1 MTKKDKF
8 FEGYKPDF
16 LSAYGKQVRDW
27 HKDKL
32 DNLIKRCELAKGYG
46 ETICV
51 DPDAVIS
58 LIERAD
64 KLQMQLDAVS
74 GLCRA
79 ETKRA
84 DRWREHVLKL
94 NSEIASSEA
103 REKKLRDLMETIAY
117 APLADFPRQELDRRI
132 NAAKALLESLYKEE
146 DS

>member
-1 MTKKDKF
+1 MTKQDKF

-16 LSAYGKQVRDW
+16 LSAYGDKQVRDW

-32 DNLIKRCELAKGYG
+32 DNLVKRCEIAKGYG

-103 REKKLRDLMETIAY
+103 REKKLREAIEAMKPGMWDGMRAHFEVV
-117 APLADFPRQELDRRI
+117 LA
-132 NAAKALLESLYKEE
+132 SLYKEE
-146 DS
+146 ESK